1 MTAQA
6 REKLI
11 FKGEETWMAA
21 QPLND
26 YLENVNDKEF
36 EAHCS
41 ACWRGYFGQWEIKDD
56 GLYLIGLDATIKG
69 NKAVGLDYLFP
80 GQDRVFADWFSGE
93 IRIPQGEML
102 DYVHMGYASLYER
115 DLILVFKKGLLIKE
129 YLVDN
134 KKKYQRRIK
143 ERERLELMQFEDEAK
158 QKKNDKIFNIV
169 ATTFIV
175 LLLIGSCIGVY
186 FLIRL
191 GTTLAYVFSTIIIL
205 PLILIL
211 GAFVF
216 IKSNKGKDE
225 DKDDKAIEFIAKN
238 FLASAIIG
246 TCIAVFYLIKWG
258 AIWSYLTSVIL
269 ASSLLYILYLLIR
282 DRLRSKRSIY

>member
-6 REKLI
+6 RERI
-11 FKGEETWMAA
+11 IYKGEETRIASE
-21 QPLND
+21 PLNE
-26 YLENVNDKEF
+26 YLKNINDIKF
-36 EAHCS
+36 VSNSS
-41 ACWRGYFGQWEIKDD
+41 ACWRGYFGQWEIKDNN
-56 GLYLIGLDATIKG
+56 LFLIGL
-69 NKAVGLDYLFP
+69 KAYIEDYKEVGLDYLFP
-80 GQDRVFADWFSGE
+80 GQDSVFANWFSGK

-115 DLILVFKKGLLIKE
+115 DLFLVFEKGVLIKE

-134 KKKYQRRIK
+134 EEEYQRRIK
-143 ERERLELMQFEDEAK
+143 ERERLKFEQFEDKAK
-158 QKKNDKIFNIV
+158 RKKNDEIFNIV
-169 ATTFIV
+169 ASILIV
-175 LLLIGSCIGVY
+175 LLLIGSFVGVY
-186 FLIRL
+186 YLIRL
-191 GTTLAYVFSTIIIL
+191 GTTLSYVFSTIIIL

-211 GAFVF
+211 GAIVF
-216 IKSNKGKDE
+216 IKSNKGKDD
-225 DKDDKAIEFIAKN
+225 DKDDKALEFIAKN

-282 DRLRSKRSIY
+282 DRLRSKRSTY